1 MIKSINKI
9 FSLLDSSFKKKI
21 ILFQFLVLGT
31 SFFEVLGV
39 LSIAPLIQMISNAAI
54 LKDPTQLVTK
64 IYIYLNISNY
74 KEFLIVLSIL
84 IFIIFVI
91 NFLFSTLSLYYLSK
105 FSQDI
110 GNFFKLKLFRSYVL
124 QPWILHSNRDSSL
137 YVNKII
143 YETDRISRNLIL
155 PLLETN
161 SKIIVGLSIVSFV
174 FFYNPKI
181 SIICFLT
188 FALFYFLIFK
198 LIKKKADKNGVEIS
212 NSHLQMYKKIFETF
226 GGIKETIMHDKQ
238 KKFHD
243 QFKISAEK
251 YSKSSVFI
259 GFYQQAPKLLL
270 EFVAFSIIIFSII
283 YAVSFSENDLKNT
296 LPILAIYVFA
306 GYKLLP
312 IFQNIYHGVL
322 SVRANKSAIDAIFS
336 ELDKKENREFEIE
349 NIFKKENFK
358 FKDKIELKNIYFSY
372 FGGTKDILQ
381 NINMSIRANSFTS
394 IVGKSGSGKSTILD
408 ILLGLLTPDKGEIFI
423 DDMPLSH
430 SIKNYQNNVSYVGQS
445 IFLNNESI
453 KRNICYGIDD
463 DKIDN
468 KKLLNAIEASSLLEL
483 INDLPKG
490 IDAEIGERGAK
501 LSGGQ
506 KQRVAIARALYLDKR
521 IIILDEATSSLDGI
535 LEGHI
540 LEKLKF
546 FCKNHQKT
554 VVMVTHNI
562 NLTAISD
569 AIYLINE
576 GTVAAYGKFNDLL
589 ENNIFKKLLNERK
602 NEN

>member
-9 FSLLDSSFKKKI
+9 LSLLDLSFKKKI
-21 ILFQFLVLGT
+21 ILFQLFVLGT

-39 LSIAPLIQMISNAAI
+39 LSIAPLIQVISNAAI
-54 LKDPTQLVTK
+54 LNDPTQLVTK
-64 IYIYLNISNY
+64 IYFYLNMSDY
-74 KEFLIVLSIL
+74 KEFLIALSIF
-84 IFIIFVI
+84 IFIVFVI
-91 NFLFSTLSLYYLSK
+91 NFLFSALSTYYVTK

-110 GNFFKLKLFRSYVL
+110 GNFFKLKLFKSYVL

-137 YVNKII
+137 YVNKIVS
-143 YETDRISRNLIL
+143 ETNRISQNVIL
-155 PLLETN
+155 PLLNTN
-161 SKIIVGLSIVSFV
+161 SKIVIGLSIVSFV

-188 FALFYFLIFK
+188 FALFYLLIFK
-198 LIKKKADKNGVEIS
+198 LIKKKADKHGVEIS

-226 GGIKETIMHDKQ
+226 GGIKETIMHGKQ

-243 QFKISAEK
+243 EFKIAAEK
-251 YSKSSVFI
+251 FSRSSVFI
-259 GFYQQAPKLLL
+259 QFYQTSPKLLL
-270 EFVAFSIIIFSII
+270 EFVAFSVIIFSII
-283 YAVSFSENDLKNT
+283 YAVLFSENDLKNT
-296 LPILAIYVFA
+296 LPVLAIYIFA

-312 IFQNIYHGVL
+312 IFQNIYYGVL
-322 SVRANKSAIDAIFS
+322 SVRANKSAVDAIFS
-336 ELDKKENREFEIE
+336 EFDKKEKKQFENE
-349 NIFKKENFK
+349 NIFKKEDFK

-372 FGGTKDILQ
+372 FEGSKDVVQ
-381 NINMSIRANSFTS
+381 NVNMSIRANSFNT

-408 ILLGLLTPDKGEIFI
+408 ILLGLLIPNKGEILI
-423 DDMPLSH
+423 DGMPLSH
-430 SIKNYQNNVSYVGQS
+430 STKNYQNNVSYVGQS

-463 DKIDN
+463 NKIDN
-468 KKLLNAIEASSLLEL
+468 EKLLNAIEASSLSEL
-483 INDLPKG
+483 INDLPEG
-490 IDAEIGERGAK
+490 IDSEIGERGAK

-506 KQRVAIARALYLDKR
+506 KQRVAIARALYLDKS

-546 FCKNHQKT
+546 FCKNQQKT

-562 NLTAISD
+562 NLTPISD
-569 AIYLINE
+569 TIYLINE
-576 GTVAAYGKFNDLL
+576 GTVIANGKFSDLL
-589 ENNIFKKLLNERK
+589 ENDIFKKLLNERK

>member
-1 MIKSINKI
+1 MIKSIIKI
-9 FSLLDSSFKKKI
+9 LSLLDSSFKKKI
-21 ILFQFLVLGT
+21 ILFQLFVLGS
-31 SFFEVLGV
+31 SFFEVLGI
-39 LSIAPLIQMISNAAI
+39 LSIAPLIQVISNAAI

-64 IYIYLNISNY
+64 VYFYLNMSDY
-74 KEFLIVLSIL
+74 KEFLIVLSIF

-91 NFLFSTLSLYYLSK
+91 NFLFSALSTYYLSK
-105 FSQDI
+105 FSQEI
-110 GNFFKLKLFRSYVL
+110 GNFFKFKLFQSYVL
-124 QPWILHSNRDSSL
+124 QPWILHSNRDTSL

-143 YETDRISRNLIL
+143 SETNRISQNFIL
-155 PLLETN
+155 PLLNSN
-161 SKIIVGLSIVSFV
+161 SKIIIGLSIVSFV

-181 SIICFLT
+181 SIICFLI
-188 FALFYFLIFK
+188 FSFFYFIIYK
-198 LIKKKADKNGVEIS
+198 GIKKKIDENGLEIS
-212 NSHLQMYKKIFETF
+212 NSHSEMYKKIFETF
-226 GGIKETIMHDKQ
+226 GGIKETIMHNKQ

-243 QFKISAEK
+243 EFKTAAEK

-259 GFYQQAPKLLL
+259 QFYQQAPKLLI
-270 EFVAFSIIIFSII
+270 EFIAFSIIIFSII
-283 YAVSFSENDLKNT
+283 YAVLFSENNLTNA
-296 LPILAIYVFA
+296 LPVLSIYIFA

-312 IFQNIYHGVL
+312 IFQNIYYGAL
-322 SVRANKSAIDAIFS
+322 SVIANKSAVDAIFS
-336 ELDKKENREFEIE
+336 EFDKKEKKEFEIE
-349 NIFKKENFK
+349 NIFKKDDLK
-358 FKDKIELKNIYFSY
+358 FKNKIEIKNIYFSY
-372 FGGTKDILQ
+372 IKGSKDVLQ
-381 NINMSIRANSFTS
+381 NVNISIHANSFTS

-408 ILLGLLTPDKGEIFI
+408 ILLGLLIPDKGEILI
-423 DDMPLSH
+423 DSMPLSY
-430 SIKNYQNNVSYVGQS
+430 SIKNYQNNISYVGQS

-463 DKIDN
+463 NKIDN
-468 KKLLNAIEASSLLEL
+468 KKLSNAIEASSLLEL

-490 IDAEIGERGAK
+490 IDEEIGERGAK

-506 KQRVAIARALYLDKR
+506 KQRVAIARALYLDKS

-546 FCKNHQKT
+546 FCKNQKKT

-576 GTVAAYGKFNDLL
+576 GTVVANGKFNDLL
-589 ENNIFKKLLNERK
+589 ENDIFKKLLK
-602 NEN
+602 